1 MDNLVQIKLTRDYS
15 VQIYYAN
22 LYKVGDGNS
31 NNIYIL
37 FSYFKIH
44 NHN

>member
-1 MDNLVQIKLTRDYS
+1 MDNLAQIKLTRDYS

-22 LYKVGDGNS
+22 LNKVGDGNS
-31 NNIYIL
+31 YNIY
-37 FSYFKIH
+37 FVFYFKID